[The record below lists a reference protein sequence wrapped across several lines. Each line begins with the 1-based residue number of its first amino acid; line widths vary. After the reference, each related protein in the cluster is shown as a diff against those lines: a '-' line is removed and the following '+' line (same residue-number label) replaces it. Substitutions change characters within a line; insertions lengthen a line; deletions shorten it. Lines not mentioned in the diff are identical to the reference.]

1 LSTVLGTIG
10 GIAELVLT
18 LYLLVLIVR
27 LVLEYIPLFVR
38 GWRPKGAGLVAAEVD
53 FTITDPPIR
62 FFRRLVPPM
71 RLGTISLDFGFALTM
86 IVVLILMTVAGA
98 L

>member
-1 LSTVLGTIG
+1 LSTVLGVIG
-10 GIAELVLT
+10 AIAELVLT

-38 GWRPKGAGLVAAEVD
+38 GWRAKGAGLVAAEVV

>member
-1 LSTVLGTIG
+1 MSTVLGIIG
-10 GIAELVLT
+10 GIAETVLT

-27 LVLEYIPLFVR
+27 LVFEYIPLFNR
-38 GWRPKGAGLVAAEVD
+38 GWRPKGGLLIVAEIV

-71 RLGTISLDFGFALTM
+71 RMGTIALDFGFALTM
-86 IVVLILMTVAGA
+86 IVVLILMTLARW

>member
-1 LSTVLGTIG
+1 LSTVLGVIG
-10 GIAELVLT
+10 SIAELALT

-38 GWRPKGAGLVAAEVD
+38 GWRPKGAGLVAAEVV

-71 RLGTISLDFGFALTM
+71 RMGTISLDFGFALTM

>member
-1 LSTVLGTIG
+1 MSTVLGVIG
-10 GIAELVLT
+10 SIAELALT

-38 GWRPKGAGLVAAEVD
+38 GWRPKGAGLVAAEVV

-71 RLGTISLDFGFALTM
+71 RMGTISLDFGFALTM

>member
-1 LSTVLGTIG
+1 LSTVLGVIG
-10 GIAELVLT
+10 AIAELALT

-38 GWRPKGAGLVAAEVD
+38 GWRPKGAGLVAAEVV